1 MTKRLWVW
9 REVVPNG
16 KPGDYYE
23 NMSKLTATGR
33 AFVMRSSESIDGPA
47 ETEILGVFDSY
58 EAALK
63 MVEIG
68 NEG

>member
-23 NMSKLTATGR
+23 NMEKLTQTGR
-33 AFVMRSSESIDGPA
+33 AFVMRSADETGRGA
-47 ETEILGVFDSY
+47 TEIIGVFDSY
-58 EAALK
+58 EAAMK